1 MYVIKKMVILLIG
14 LVKLVMINVKHAM
27 AKMLIIVYLV
37 TIKHFLPIL
46 QMNVLS
52 ILQIVL

>member
-52 ILQIVL
+52 ILQTVL